1 MKWWITTIQNSKI
14 LLNCI
19 CLKLKGQ
26 MLIITHYCILAWVE
40 GWVIKYGQNCNFMTL
55 VIYGMYNLKIQP
67 PTYVYYKHMSI
78 LSIR

>member
-1 MKWWITTIQNSKI
+1 
-14 LLNCI
+14 
-19 CLKLKGQ
+19 
-26 MLIITHYCILAWVE
+26 MLIITHYCILARVE
-40 GWVIKYGQNCNFMTL
+40 GWVIKYGQNCNFMPL